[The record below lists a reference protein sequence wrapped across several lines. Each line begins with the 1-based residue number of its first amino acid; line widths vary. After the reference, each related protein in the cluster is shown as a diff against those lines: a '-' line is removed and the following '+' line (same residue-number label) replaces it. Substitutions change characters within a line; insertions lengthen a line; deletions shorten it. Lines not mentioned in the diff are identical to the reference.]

1 MIVARYY
8 NNKDVRIEELPKPV
22 IGPGEILVKILAS
35 GICGTDVMEW
45 YRAPKGPRILGH
57 EIAGGIVES
66 RTDKYRA
73 GQRVFVSHHVPCNQ
87 CSYCLEGNHTA
98 CETLHQGNYDPGGY
112 SEFIRVPVA
121 NVERGV
127 YVLPDHVSNDEG
139 TMIEPLAC
147 ALRAQRV
154 IGVKKGHTVLIL
166 GSGVSGLL
174 HIQVAKLKGARV
186 AATDIDAYRLQKAR
200 EFGADEVIDARRD
213 FQLCAQRVIIS
224 AGAPQAVAQA
234 FQCVDRKGVIL
245 LYAIPSGNIQIPT
258 VDFWRNEITL
268 TSSYGAAPVDLK
280 EALELIADK
289 KIDVQQAITHRLPL
303 RRIQEGFRIVTEAKN
318 SLKVVLEP

>member
-8 NNKDVRIEELPKPV
+8 NNKDVRIEEIPKPV
-22 IGPGEILVKILAS
+22 IGPGEILVKVLAS

-57 EIAGGIVES
+57 EITGEIVES
-66 RTDKYRA
+66 KTGKYRVS
-73 GQRVFVSHHVPCNQ
+73 QRVFVSHHVPCNQ

-98 CETLHQGNYDPGGY
+98 CETLHKGNYDPGGY
-112 SEFIRVPVA
+112 SEFIRVPQL
-121 NVERGV
+121 NVEHGV

-147 ALRAQRV
+147 AVRAQRV

-166 GSGVSGLL
+166 GSGISGLL
-174 HIQVAKLKGARV
+174 NIQVAKLKGAQV
-186 AATDIDAYRLQKAR
+186 VATDIDEYRLQKAR

-213 FQLCAQRVIIS
+213 FYLSAQRVIIS
-224 AGAPQAVAQA
+224 AGVPQAVAQA
-234 FQCVDRKGVIL
+234 FKCVDRKGVVL
-245 LYAIPSGNIQIPT
+245 LYAIPNNDIKIPT

-268 TSSYGAAPVDLK
+268 TSSYGAAPADLK
-280 EALELIADK
+280 EALDLIADK
-289 KIDVQQAITHRLPL
+289 KINVRQAITHTLPL